1 MISPDK
7 NDGRYAAPQNSA
19 FTTSLNVLKMGT
31 GRGYAAALT
40 DPRAE
45 IHLNNQLEMSL
56 ESSFFDG
63 SSFIEDGGGKA
74 MVNMRDQNL
83 EELLQADDVDPDAF
97 LIKTSGGLH

>member
-1 MISPDK
+1 
-7 NDGRYAAPQNSA
+7 
-19 FTTSLNVLKMGT
+19 MGT
-31 GRGYAAALT
+31 GRGYAAAPT

-74 MVNMRDQNL
+74 MVNMRD
-83 EELLQADDVDPDAF
+83 
-97 LIKTSGGLH
+97 